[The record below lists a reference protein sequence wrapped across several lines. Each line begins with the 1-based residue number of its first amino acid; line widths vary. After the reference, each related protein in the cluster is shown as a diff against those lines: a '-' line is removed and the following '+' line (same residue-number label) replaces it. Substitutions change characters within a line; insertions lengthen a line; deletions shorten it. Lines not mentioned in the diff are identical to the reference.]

1 MGRAVFRLAVLLIS
15 ALAAQPL
22 MAQSTIFNIPTTDT
36 VAKGKTYIEFDF
48 LPQIPEP
55 DFANRAYTYNPRLV
69 VGVSSDVEA
78 GVNAPF
84 FQTPPTTNVFLEPN
98 LKWRFFNDDKAG
110 IAAAVGGIVFTP
122 VNHRDGQPTYAQLYG
137 EFSKKVKSGMY
148 GPRFTL
154 GAYGVVNG
162 GESWVGPRAGAL
174 VGYEQP
180 IQSKISV
187 VADWFSGKNTFG
199 YFTPGISITLPANG
213 VFNAGYSLGNNSYHG
228 NDNRFLY
235 LFYGIT
241 F

>member
-1 MGRAVFRLAVLLIS
+1 
-15 ALAAQPL
+15 
-22 MAQSTIFNIPTTDT
+22 
-36 VAKGKTYIEFDF
+36 
-48 LPQIPEP
+48 
-55 DFANRAYTYNPRLV
+55 
-69 VGVSSDVEA
+69 
-78 GVNAPF
+78 
-84 FQTPPTTNVFLEPN
+84 
-98 LKWRFFNDDKAG
+98 
-110 IAAAVGGIVFTP
+110 
-122 VNHRDGQPTYAQLYG
+122 
-137 EFSKKVKSGMY
+137 
-148 GPRFTL
+148 
-154 GAYGVVNG
+154 
-162 GESWVGPRAGAL
+162 L